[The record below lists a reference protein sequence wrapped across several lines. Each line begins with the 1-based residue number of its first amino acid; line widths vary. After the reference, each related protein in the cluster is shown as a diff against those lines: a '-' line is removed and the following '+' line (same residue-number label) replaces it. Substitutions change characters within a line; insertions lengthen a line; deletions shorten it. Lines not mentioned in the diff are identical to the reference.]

1 MSLSRSKVAAWRV
14 AVMVVGLGAWE
25 WASDRLIPSF
35 YVSKPSAIA
44 TRLYEVF
51 VTGQIFPHL
60 LATFIEIFA
69 GFAIGLPMG
78 LLVGLV
84 LGSWRFGARVFQP
97 FLILLYSMPLLAL
110 APLLLLWFGIGPNFK
125 IVLVA
130 VSVFFFV
137 FFNTFAGARDL
148 DNDLVGSLRIMGASW
163 PDVFIKVTM
172 PASVDWIFTGIKVA
186 APYALAAAVVG
197 EMLVAH
203 AGLGQL
209 LVRAT
214 QMNDM
219 ARLYAVL
226 LIIMAIG
233 IVFAEGINRMERLI
247 MRRQGRT
254 LNV

>member
-1 MSLSRSKVAAWRV
+1 MALTRAQVAAWRAGLVV
-14 AVMVVGLGAWE
+14 AGLAAWE
-25 WASDRLIPSF
+25 FASDRYVPAF
-35 YVSKPSAIA
+35 YVSKPSAIGE
-44 TRLYEVF
+44 RLF
-51 VTGQIFPHL
+51 DFFWSGQIFPHL
-60 LATFIEIFA
+60 GATFMEIFA

-78 LLVGLV
+78 LMVGVV

-97 FLILLYSMPLLAL
+97 FIILAYSMPLLAL

-148 DNDLVGSLRIMGASW
+148 DNDLVGSLRIMGATW
-163 PDVFIKVTM
+163 PEIFAKVTV

-186 APYALAAAVVG
+186 TPYALAAAVVG

-226 LIIMAIG
+226 LIIMFIG
-233 IVFAEGINRMERLI
+233 VIFADLVNRLERFV
-247 MRRQGRT
+247 MRRQGR
-254 LNV
+254 LLHV